1 MTTIDRLS
9 RIKLLAM
16 DIDGTLT
23 DGGLTFHNGLQ
34 LKEFNVYDG
43 MGIRLALTNGL
54 NIAWITGNISET
66 VNDRARSLG
75 VKEVCQGAQ
84 NKSEAILD
92 LANRHG
98 LSLDEIAYIGDD
110 LNDYPAYKTA
120 GFGFAVN
127 NAVEEIKRVSDVITE
142 KSGGHG
148 AVREAIETIF
158 KSKGIWDN
166 VVKSYIEML
175 ESGNAASDLGN
186 IA

>member
-1 MTTIDRLS
+1 MTINEKLS
-9 RIKLLAM
+9 KITLLAM

-43 MGIRLALTNGL
+43 LGIRLSLTNNL
-54 NIAWITGNISET
+54 YIAWVTGNISET

-75 VKEVCQGAQ
+75 VNEVCQGVQ
-84 NKSEAILD
+84 NKSEAIKE

-98 LSLDEIAYIGDD
+98 FSLDEIAYIGDD
-110 LNDYPAYKTA
+110 LNDYPAFGTA

-127 NAVEEIKRVSDVITE
+127 NAVDEIKRVADLVTE

-158 KSKGIWDN
+158 KAKGTWEE

-175 ESGNAASDLGN
+175 ESDKAASDSGN
-186 IA
+186 VA